1 MKHDPTPTRRATR
14 FMAGIRA
21 FLSLGPRYVDCR
33 AEDLSRTGVLLT
45 GTMGPI
51 EERDA
56 SVRLEATQGNLS
68 VDLPGEI
75 VHAHEVEDGTT
86 RIGFQFTAL
95 DPPTLKKLDALV
107 ARVMEGTLP
116 APIAE
121 LAKDAT
127 PQQILQALERVTV
140 AHRIQLA
147 HRADGDQRKIMRHD
161 PDADVVESLLR
172 NPHLTPPELIAL
184 VRNSKL
190 PIGAL
195 AVVAADPRWSGNEEI
210 KLIIATHPRVTLQV
224 AQQVVD
230 KMSDAARKQVLRRSG
245 LPDPIKRKILAKF
258 STRSLRGW

>member
-1 MKHDPTPTRRATR
+1 MDQNPTTPQRATR

-21 FLSLGPRYVDCR
+21 FLSLGTRYVDCR
-33 AEDLSRTGVLLT
+33 AEDLSSSGVLLT

-56 SVRLEATQGNLS
+56 TVRLESAQGNLA

-75 VHAHEVEDGTT
+75 VHIHEVEDGAT
-86 RIGFQFTAL
+86 RIGFQFSAL
-95 DPPTLKKLDALV
+95 EPSTLEKLDALI

-121 LAKDAT
+121 LAEDAT
-127 PQQILQALERVTV
+127 PQQILQALDRVAV

-147 HRADGDQRKIMRHD
+147 HRADGDLRKIMRHD
-161 PDADVVESLLR
+161 SNAGVVESLLR
-172 NPHLTPPELIAL
+172 NPHLTPPELMAL
-184 VRNSKL
+184 IRNPKL
-190 PIGAL
+190 TAGAL
-195 AVVAADPRWSGNEEI
+195 AVVAKDPRWISNDEI
-210 KLIIATHPRVTLQV
+210 KLILATHPRVTLQV

-230 KMSDAARKQVLRRSG
+230 KMTDAARRRVLRRSG